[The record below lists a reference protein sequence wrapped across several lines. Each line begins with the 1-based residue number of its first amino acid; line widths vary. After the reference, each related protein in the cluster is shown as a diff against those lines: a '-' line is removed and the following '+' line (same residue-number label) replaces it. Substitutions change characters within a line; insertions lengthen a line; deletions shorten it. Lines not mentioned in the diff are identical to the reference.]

1 MPSAPSRHRVEIPEW
16 LYQRVRTAAERQG
29 RTVTDV
35 VTEAVS
41 QWLFGTASDAQ
52 GNYRSDASISDKT

>member
-1 MPSAPSRHRVEIPEW
+1 VEIPEW